1 VAEAQGNIESAK
13 GYYEAVIARVGDQY
27 PTLAVQA
34 RIRLE
39 TLDTLV
45 DAIDL
50 PSDVEVTARNNQV
63 LRRNPDPVNTMI
75 EALNNITDAGGE

>member
-1 VAEAQGNIESAK
+1 
-13 GYYEAVIARVGDQY
+13 
-27 PTLAVQA
+27 
-34 RIRLE
+34 LE
-39 TLDTLV
+39 TVDTLV